1 MICVCAVCCYLGY
14 SDQHTL
20 QLITISLAD
29 PSDVSLDPDKRTDP
43 LEEEEEEEDQEEY
56 EDVPLNLNFE
66 ASPVAS
72 QPLKKSLA
80 ILKKRLAARPPPE
93 PSSVTPE
100 AMIRALTDQHA
111 KVMKAALE
119 DSRRINKELRDQ
131 LKEERRMHQELAT
144 KRSAADAPQSS
155 SGKKAKIIQEPVLSD
170 RSWWTTGQ
178 YEVEDNQTDK
188 LALDLRIKLGAI
200 NADPKVRE
208 FVIVNSP
215 CSLLTFLYRSGCL
228 TSRM

>member
-1 MICVCAVCCYLGY
+1 M
-14 SDQHTL
+14 
-20 QLITISLAD
+20 
-29 PSDVSLDPDKRTDP
+29 
-43 LEEEEEEEDQEEY
+43 EEEEEEEDQEEY

-200 NADPKVRE
+200 NADPKVRVCHSE
-208 FVIVNSP
+208 FT
-215 CSLLTFLYRSGCL
+215 LLTPYFSLQKWVPDIADVITYPRRGSSLYTGMFGSVANIKTHL
-228 TSRM
+228 MTP

>member
-1 MICVCAVCCYLGY
+1 M
-14 SDQHTL
+14 

-43 LEEEEEEEDQEEY
+43 VEEEEEEEDQEEY

-200 NADPKVRE
+200 NADPKVSE
-208 FVIVNSP
+208 SAIVNSP